1 MNPEA
6 VFGSEYESDDLLD
19 LGALSYSVAE
29 VVQLGASYLA
39 DSCHNDLFDVR
50 GVKREGLLDADTV
63 GNTSYGECLG
73 DSAAVLC
80 DNGSLED
87 LGTGTLALDDAAVDL
102 DVVAYVE
109 NGNVLLELLTCKS
122 LDNIHDGSS

>member
-1 MNPEA
+1 MN
-6 VFGSEYESDDLLD
+6 
-19 LGALSYSVAE
+19 
-29 VVQLGASYLA
+29 
-39 DSCHNDLFDVR
+39 
-50 GVKREGLLDADTV
+50 REGLFNAYAV
-63 GNTSYGECLG
+63 GNASDGECLG
-73 DSAAVLC
+73 DSAAVLS

-102 DVVAYVE
+102 DVVAYAE